1 MGLFSAVRD
10 WVHENYRAAYVIG
23 TGAIAVGAY
32 LLDPQKRKGRVAA
45 AYAATLAVGA
55 ALDHCVDPQSQVC
68 GPVVARG
75 TTHEPVV
82 ALTFDDGPSVPH
94 TERILDILKE
104 EGVPA
109 AFFCIGR
116 QVRKHPELVERMVRE
131 GHLVGNHTDTHPNL
145 LLCGVGA
152 TRREIEGGHRAIA
165 EVLGDAPNWFRPPYG
180 YRSPWTL
187 MQARR
192 VGESTALWSICP
204 RDWQMPGPSV
214 LVERT
219 LRRVQPGDIV
229 LLHDGGGDRSQ
240 TVEALPGIIRGLRE
254 LGYGLVRLDEING
267 NVTQLRKRR
276 AG

>member
-23 TGAIAVGAY
+23 TGAIALGAW
-32 LLDPQKRKGRVAA
+32 LADPQKRKGRVAA
-45 AYAATLAVGA
+45 GYAAALAVGA
-55 ALDHCVDPQSQVC
+55 ALDHCVDLESQVC

-75 TTHEPVV
+75 TTTEPVV
-82 ALTFDDGPSVPH
+82 ALTFDDGPSVPD

-116 QVRKHPELVERMVRE
+116 QVRKHPDLVERMVRE

-145 LLCGVGA
+145 LLCSVGA
-152 TRREIEGGHRAIA
+152 TRREIEGGHRAIL
-165 EVLGDAPNWFRPPYG
+165 EVTGDAPNWFRPPYG

-192 VGESTALWSICP
+192 MGESTAMWSICP
-204 RDWQMPGPSV
+204 RDWQRPGAAV
-214 LVERT
+214 LIERT

-240 TVEALPGIIRGLRE
+240 TVEALPGIIRGLRDR
-254 LGYGLVRLDEING
+254 GYDLVRLDEING
-267 NVTQLRKRR
+267 NVTQLRRRR